1 MTKIN
6 CDVTNCSYN
15 CSGNCLSNRVDIG
28 GMASCSE
35 NDTCCGSFLDK
46 KHYSDLTNCA
56 ENCTPC
62 DCLVCKVSS
71 CAHNENCLCNLSSIQ
86 VHGGNANLYTETNC
100 ASFDKK

>member
-15 CSGNCLSNRVDIG
+15 CSGNCFSNRIDIG

-62 DCLVCKVSS
+62 DCLVWCETLVRNRISEGLTALQLS
-71 CAHNENCLCNLSSIQ
+71 CNDN
-86 VHGGNANLYTETNC
+86 
-100 ASFDKK
+100 

>member
-15 CSGNCLSNRVDIG
+15 CSGNCFSNRIDIG

-71 CAHNENCLCNLSSIQ
+71 CAHSFRP
-86 VHGGNANLYTETNC
+86 
-100 ASFDKK
+100 ASGSLTWGHRPVPFRPPP

>member
-15 CSGNCLSNRVDIG
+15 CSGNCFSNRVDIG

-46 KHYSDLTNCA
+46 KHYSDLTN
-56 ENCTPC
+56 
-62 DCLVCKVSS
+62 
-71 CAHNENCLCNLSSIQ
+71 
-86 VHGGNANLYTETNC
+86 
-100 ASFDKK
+100 

>member
-15 CSGNCLSNRVDIG
+15 CSGNCFSNRVDIG

-56 ENCTPC
+56 
-62 DCLVCKVSS
+62 
-71 CAHNENCLCNLSSIQ
+71 
-86 VHGGNANLYTETNC
+86 
-100 ASFDKK
+100 

>member
-15 CSGNCLSNRVDIG
+15 CSGNCFSNRIDIG

-46 KHYSDLTNCA
+46 KHYSDLTNC
-56 ENCTPC
+56 
-62 DCLVCKVSS
+62 
-71 CAHNENCLCNLSSIQ
+71 LCNLSSIQ